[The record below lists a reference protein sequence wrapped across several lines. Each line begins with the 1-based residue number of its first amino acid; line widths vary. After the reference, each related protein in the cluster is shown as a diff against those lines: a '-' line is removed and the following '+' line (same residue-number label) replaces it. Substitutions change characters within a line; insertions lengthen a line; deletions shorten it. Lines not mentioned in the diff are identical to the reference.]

1 MTDDEIIFTEKYVFP
16 GMDLLNII
24 RLINYII
31 YLYYVFTCR
40 LFELVEVA
48 SLVEESLEDAVT

>member
-1 MTDDEIIFTEKYVFP
+1 MTDDEIIFTEKYAFLGNGFTKYQV
-16 GMDLLNII
+16 NH
-24 RLINYII
+24 
-31 YLYYVFTCR
+31 LYHLFVLFTCR